1 MRKLIS
7 YFKSLTSG
15 GQSLVETALFLPIL
29 IFMLAGIVEVSNLL
43 ITQNRV
49 TTSSRMAA
57 GFGASNYDRDN
68 WAADQ
73 TGTAYDMGVVALNTV
88 TETMDLDND
97 LWDVW
102 SIRAQTDI
110 SGTITFF
117 EATHVYGNNVV
128 VTASEW
134 AAMEPEIIQSIEESL
149 QSACPE
155 APGSCAA
162 DLEVVAS
169 VPFHNIDV
177 ILGLNIWQWTGL
189 QRIRGFTVMRVR
201 PIVEAS
207 GCPILPI
214 AVRLKQYSLYPSNW
228 DPGAGDQPYL
238 WFPEDPVDLFP
249 SGNGPD
255 GFEWPDPAPLY
266 ISNSTYPY
274 VVSANAQF
282 ASNTPGVPLWQAISN
297 DPSYRGNLYWAR
309 EQGNAGNFGWL
320 SWRDTNNQPDLEAS
334 LTYPGNF
341 LDLDAGYPGG
351 PSDTNTTNDPPSI
364 TGDGDGMLETGEW
377 ITNYDG
383 NTSSVEGI
391 MQDYVDKETWVSL
404 MVFDITNDELA
415 GVHTTGNHIEYRAFS
430 FITVKIRGFSFQ
442 GTNEDKW
449 ILFEFLSAG
458 INCGLP
464 EF

>member
-1 MRKLIS
+1 MVGLKQ
-7 YFKSLTSG
+7 KVG
-15 GQSLVETALFLPIL
+15 NHGQSLVETALFLPIL

-68 WAADQ
+68 WANDQ
-73 TGTAYDMGVVALNTV
+73 NGTAYDMGVVALNTV

-117 EATHVYGNNVV
+117 EATHVYGNYVV
-128 VTASEW
+128 VSAIEW
-134 AAMEPEIIQSIEESL
+134 TAMEAEIIQSIEESL

-169 VPFHNIDV
+169 VPFHNIDT

-189 QRIRGFTVMRVR
+189 QTIRGLTVMRVR

-214 AVRLKQYSLYPSNW
+214 SVRLKQYSLYPSNW
-228 DPGAGDQPYL
+228 DPEDGAKPYL
-238 WFPEDPVDLFP
+238 WFPDDPVDLFP
-249 SGNGPD
+249 VGNSPSSG
-255 GFEWPDPAPLY
+255 GFEYPNPAPLY
-266 ISNSTYPY
+266 YSTAGGTSII
-274 VVSANAQF
+274 SANPEY
-282 ASNTPGVPLWQAISN
+282 SRNTPGVPLWQAISN
-297 DPSYRGNLYWAR
+297 DPAYRGNLYWAR
-309 EQGNAGNFGWL
+309 EQGNEGNFGWL
-320 SWRDTNNQPDLEAS
+320 SWRDLNSEVALKAS

-341 LDLDAGYPGG
+341 LDPVDGYPGG
-351 PSDTNTTNDPPSI
+351 PSDMDMTVDPPSD
-364 TGDGDGMLETGEW
+364 TGDGNGLLETGEW

-383 NTSSVEGI
+383 NTSAVQDILEG
-391 MQDYVDKETWVSL
+391 YVDNETWVSL
-404 MVFDITNDELA
+404 LVFDITNDELA
-415 GVHTTGNHIEYRAFS
+415 GVNTQGNHIEYRAYS
-430 FITVKIRGFSFQ
+430 FITVILRGFSLQ
-442 GTNEDKW
+442 GDNSDKW
-449 ILFEFLSAG
+449 ILFEFVSAG
-458 INCGLP
+458 VNCGLP
-464 EF
+464 DFS